1 MQMDLTKSKI
11 ETSLRRTKDTLSDED
26 VATARDS
33 IRVESQ
39 SVLKKVRQLPSGGGI
54 IFQAVEKKL
63 PTRNGAQNNPKIYLK
78 SRICIR
84 QIVGFPLGL
93 ALLL

>member
-1 MQMDLTKSKI
+1 MNLTKSKI
-11 ETSLRRTKDTLSDED
+11 ETSLRRTRDTLSEAD
-26 VATARDS
+26 VATARGAIS
-33 IRVESQ
+33 VESQ
-39 SVLKKVRQLPSGGGI
+39 SVLKKIKQLPSGGGGI